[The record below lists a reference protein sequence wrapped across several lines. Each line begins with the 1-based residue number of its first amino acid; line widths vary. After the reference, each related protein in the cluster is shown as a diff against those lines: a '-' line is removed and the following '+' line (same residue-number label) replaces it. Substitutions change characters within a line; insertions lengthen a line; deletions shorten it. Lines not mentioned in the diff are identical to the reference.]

1 MVSKMMREQ
10 SSGPPRTSKHCR
22 ERYKHNFVDG
32 RKKSG
37 IPSSGRIR
45 ICVRVGLWSDWVGK
59 DLTDVTGVC
68 VCSALDGRG
77 GREDH
82 KGAKVD
88 GKQVGQDRVTA
99 TRPHRQ
105 RRQTPVDNNQSKK
118 TFEFR
123 TIMEGM
129 DAE

>member
-1 MVSKMMREQ
+1 MREQ
-10 SSGPPRTSKHCR
+10 SSGPPRTREQCR
-22 ERYKHNFVDG
+22 KRYLNNFVDG

-45 ICVRVGLWSDWVGK
+45 ICVRVGLWSRLGRKGLDRCDWC
-59 DLTDVTGVC
+59 VC

-118 TFEFR
+118 TFEYR